1 VTGSTTGSRRGR
13 YLLPAAIAGLTLVGG
28 GAIVLGRQDRE
39 HEPPVAAA
47 VTAPP
52 SDAPSAATVPGEL
65 TAGPLMP
72 NSPPARVSIPALKVD
87 VPLIG
92 LGQQADGAMEVPTD
106 AKTVGWFTGA
116 PTPGAL
122 GPAVLAGH
130 VDYRKQPG
138 SFRHLADLKP
148 GDLVSVARRDG
159 KTAEFAVT
167 RVDRYAKNKFPTE
180 AVYGPIDHAGLRL
193 ITCGGDFDDSTG
205 HYRDNIVVYAALRRS
220 VG

>member
-1 VTGSTTGSRRGR
+1 M
-13 YLLPAAIAGLTLVGG
+13 LPAAIAGLTLVGG
-28 GAIVLGRQDRE
+28 GAIVLGLQDRDNQ
-39 HEPPVAAA
+39 PPLTAAVASVPPGDAAA
-47 VTAPP
+47 VA
-52 SDAPSAATVPGEL
+52 SAGDASVAATVPGEL
-65 TAGPLMP
+65 TAGPLMA
-72 NSPPARVSIPALKVD
+72 NSPPTRVVIPALKVN

-138 SFRHLADLKP
+138 SFRHLADLKS
-148 GDLVSVARRDG
+148 GDLIEVARRDG
-159 KTAEFAVT
+159 RTAEFAVT
-167 RVDRYAKNKFPTE
+167 RVDRYAKDKFPTS

-193 ITCGGDFDDSTG
+193 ITCGGDFDDRTG

-220 VG
+220 FG